1 MFINFLETF
10 FFLSLGIAFVL
21 ILLIVYHFKQQ
32 IAAIEQKSDTLFDII
47 QNLAKEI
54 TSLKSQQHFAPSNM
68 PMFFSSNGENL
79 GNVPIRMFDPSAVEE
94 FKENEEIE
102 FYDDDEDVD
111 DDDEEEEEEDEE
123 EDKGSDTDDESILYT
138 GEEYG
143 GEYDEEQ
150 VYKKIKV
157 NDDIL
162 EGEQV
167 TNLEEIP
174 EELVPEELVPE
185 EDLQDESQIHEL
197 ELNMDYNIDT
207 NNQDVD
213 EDNRE
218 TPSVNTE
225 SYKRMNLTTLKSLA
239 LSKGIQVD
247 MSKMKKNDLIKLL
260 Q

>member
-79 GNVPIRMFDPSAVEE
+79 GNAPIRMFDPSAVEE

-111 DDDEEEEEEDEE
+111 DDDEVEEEEDEE
-123 EDKGSDTDDESILYT
+123 EEDKGLETDDESILYT
-138 GEEYG
+138 GEEY
-143 GEYDEEQ
+143 EEQ

-162 EGEQV
+162 EDEQV

-174 EELVPEELVPE
+174 EELVPEELVHE

-197 ELNMDYNIDT
+197 ELNMDDNIDT

>member
-47 QNLAKEI
+47 QNLAKEL
-54 TSLKSQQHFAPSNM
+54 TSLKTQQHTNHSNM
-68 PMFFSSNGENL
+68 PIFFSSNDENL
-79 GNVPIRMFDPSAVEE
+79 GNIPMFQPPIRLFNPSGVEE
-94 FKENEEIE
+94 FKDEEEVE
-102 FYDDDEDVD
+102 FCDDDEDMD
-111 DDDEEEEEEDEE
+111 DEDDDEY
-123 EDKGSDTDDESILYT
+123 DDEKDSDNDSGSILYT
-138 GEEYG
+138 GEEY
-143 GEYDEEQ
+143 EDFDETE

-157 NDDIL
+157 DDGIL

-167 TNLEEIP
+167 TNLEEVL
-174 EELVPEELVPE
+174 EELVLDEE
-185 EDLQDESQIHEL
+185 LQDESQIQEMDI
-197 ELNMDYNIDT
+197 NMDDNIDT
-207 NNQDVD
+207 TNLDMD
-213 EDNRE
+213 EDHKE

-225 SYKRMNLTTLKSLA
+225 SYKRMNLTALKTIA
-239 LSKGIQVD
+239 LSRGIQVD